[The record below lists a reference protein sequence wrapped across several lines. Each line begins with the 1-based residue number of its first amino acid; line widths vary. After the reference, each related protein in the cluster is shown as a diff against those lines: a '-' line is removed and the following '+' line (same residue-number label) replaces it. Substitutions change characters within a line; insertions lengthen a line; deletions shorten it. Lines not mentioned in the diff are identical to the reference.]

1 MTYRPLPLKT
11 IGILGGSSNVATME
25 YYRFL
30 NDGVNARLGG
40 WDIAET
46 LIVGM
51 NFGNIEAMV
60 REDDWDGLSRYMR
73 GKVEALVAGGADLIL
88 GVSNT
93 LHKPLEP
100 IMADMP
106 VPLLHIA
113 EPTGA
118 AMQKAGIKRAALF
131 GTKPVMEMDY
141 MKDIWQTD
149 FGITVISPT
158 EDEQVE
164 IDRIIFDELVKGE
177 FKDTSRQ
184 RYIEIAERMRQE
196 EGAEGLILGCT
207 EIFLLIDQPDMPDFP
222 MFNTAKLH
230 CEAAIELALAD

>member
-1 MTYRPLPLKT
+1 MHRPLSLKT

-60 REDDWDGLSRYMR
+60 REGDWDGLTRYMT
-73 GKVEALVAGGADLIL
+73 GKVEALVKGGADMIL

-100 IMADMP
+100 IMAGMP
-106 VPLLHIA
+106 IPLLHIA
-113 EPTGA
+113 TPTGE
-118 AMQKAGIKRAALF
+118 AMQKAGITRAALF
-131 GTKPVMEMDY
+131 GTKPVMETDY
-141 MKDIWQTD
+141 MKDRWLAD
-149 FGITVISPT
+149 FGITVVSPT
-158 EDEQVE
+158 EEEQVD
-164 IDRIIFDELVKGE
+164 IDRIIFDELVKGVFQE
-177 FKDTSRQ
+177 TSRQ
-184 RYIEIAERMRQE
+184 RYLEIAARMRRE
-196 EGAEGLILGCT
+196 DGAEGLILGCT
-207 EIFLLIDQPDMPDFP
+207 EIFLLIDQPHMPDFP

-230 CEAAIELALAD
+230 CEAAVEMALGG